1 MTLMGIV
8 WKSLR
13 DGADSQRYRA
23 RSRAATPSGRIALSQ
38 NGDQAIIYWEVLER
52 LGMISPWIR
61 VSPRLFAG
69 SMEIR
74 FFLLLRWK
82 FPQLYNTIYQK
93 RLLRPKSH
101 TGTFSALTMDL
112 GTFSQLTVDF
122 SPVETGI
129 FGRLVLIPFH
139 GYAGNPNDAI

>member
-1 MTLMGIV
+1 
-8 WKSLR
+8 
-13 DGADSQRYRA
+13 
-23 RSRAATPSGRIALSQ
+23 
-38 NGDQAIIYWEVLER
+38 
-52 LGMISPWIR
+52 
-61 VSPRLFAG
+61 
-69 SMEIR
+69 MEIR

-139 GYAGNPNDAI
+139 GYAGNPTNFSYDTTWMKYGETEGARCWTSKAAPLYTLEPKHYFIYLRKCEVLLGLGASIPFPFR